1 MSAELYFRLGPM
13 IRISLPFI
21 FRLADQMEGITSLP
35 DKDAPWADVW
45 IKIFMA
51 EAAVEALVTSS
62 LYAPYLR
69 TSYTSAQEF
78 LATSKEHTS

>member
-35 DKDAPWADVW
+35 
-45 IKIFMA
+45 F
-51 EAAVEALVTSS
+51 
-62 LYAPYLR
+62 
-69 TSYTSAQEF
+69 
-78 LATSKEHTS
+78 